1 MIAPF
6 GRERSLDLVGSR
18 NWLFLFSGVT
28 AIIALVLLAIP
39 PAFKPGIEF
48 TSGTTSL
55 YRFDETTTAAAVH
68 DVYSGMGHPE
78 ARVQSA
84 GGSDFLIRT
93 TTLRVPASSLVEV
106 APTPAVDPVGPAPL
120 EDRGT
125 LLLGGADQ
133 VGEIQVL
140 QGTAGGACPSLG
152 EPLGTRP
159 LGSRAQVIGVFEGCQ
174 GGTIYRVNADGL
186 VGYIAAPNTH

>member
-1 MIAPF
+1 MNAPF
-6 GRERSLDLVGSR
+6 RGEGALDLVDSR

-39 PAFKPGIEF
+39 PALKPGIEF

-55 YRFDETTTAAAVH
+55 YRFEAPATGADVH
-68 DVYSGMGHPE
+68 AVYSELGHPE

-84 GGSDFLIRT
+84 GGGDFLIRT

-106 APTPAVDPVGPAPL
+106 APTPVVDAVGPAPL

-140 QGTAGGACPSLG
+140 QGT
-152 EPLGTRP
+152 
-159 LGSRAQVIGVFEGCQ
+159 
-174 GGTIYRVNADGL
+174 
-186 VGYIAAPNTH
+186 